1 MNGQNTRTVRRRKRR
16 VSPLALT
23 LCAALAIIALVGI
36 ILLASGYRYI
46 TKDGVKFS
54 GHVKNGQPVDGT
66 VHYSDGITG
75 KLTKD
80 ENSAAGKIVY
90 STGDVFEGTL
100 NGIVREG
107 KGVITYKNGD
117 RYEGDFAADKL
128 TGEAVY
134 TGATGA
140 VYTGSVVEGKPNGK
154 GKYVFADGSYYY
166 GEWLDGKRNGVGEEH
181 YPDGSYYY
189 GAFADDKRTGS
200 SEITV
205 TLENGMVYTGKNKF
219 TFSNGDTYVG
229 DYLNGKRNGSGKYT
243 WASGQSYDGAWV
255 GDVMEGAGT
264 YDFGNGKAPYVG
276 TFSGGQIAETENGA
290 AGTPES
296 SDAGA
301 ANAAGTA
308 A

>member
-1 MNGQNTRTVRRRKRR
+1 MQGQPKRTVRRRKRR
-16 VSPLALT
+16 TSPLALT
-23 LCAALAIIALVGI
+23 LAAALAIIALVGV

-46 TKDGVKFS
+46 SKDGVKFS
-54 GHVKNGQPVDGT
+54 GHVKNGQPGDGT
-66 VHYSDGITG
+66 VHYADGING

-80 ENSAAGKIVY
+80 ADSAQGKIVY
-90 STGDVFEGTL
+90 STGDVFEGSL

-107 KGVITYKNGD
+107 KGTITYKNGD
-117 RYEGDFAADKL
+117 IYEGDFAADKL
-128 TGEAVY
+128 TGEA
-134 TGATGA
+134 TFTAASGAS
-140 VYTGSVVEGKPNGK
+140 YTGSVVDGKPDGK

-166 GEWLDGKRNGVGEEH
+166 GEWKDGKRGGVGEEH

-189 GAFADDKRTGS
+189 GAFVDDKRTGS

-219 TFSNGDTYVG
+219 AFSNGDTYVG

-255 GDVMEGAGT
+255 NDVMEGNGT

-276 TFSGGQIAETENGA
+276 IFAGGQIAESTA
-290 AGTPES
+290 PVQTPETP
-296 SDAGA
+296 A
-301 ANAAGTA
+301 A
-308 A
+308 

>member
-1 MNGQNTRTVRRRKRR
+1 MQSQNTRVVRRRKRR

-23 LCAALAIIALVGI
+23 LMTALALIALAGI

-54 GHVKNGQPVDGT
+54 GHVKNGQPTDGT
-66 VHYSDGITG
+66 VHYSDGISG

-80 ENSAAGKIVY
+80 ENSALGKIVY
-90 STGDVFEGTL
+90 STGDVFEGSL
-100 NGIVREG
+100 NGVAREG

-117 RYEGDFAADKL
+117 KYEGDFAADKL
-128 TGEAVY
+128 TGEAVF
-134 TGATGA
+134 TSASGA
-140 VYTGSVVEGKPNGK
+140 VYTGAVSDGKPNGQ

-166 GEWLDGKRNGVGEEH
+166 GDWADGKRNGVGEEH

-189 GAFADDKRTGS
+189 GAFVDDKRTGS

-219 TFSNGDTYVG
+219 SFSNGDSYVG
-229 DYLNGKRNGSGKYT
+229 DYLNGKRNGNGKYT

-255 GDVMEGAGT
+255 SDVMEGEGT
-264 YDFGNGKAPYVG
+264 YDFGNGKAPYTG
-276 TFSGGQIAETENGA
+276 TFAGGQIAEAGDTQTASPETSDTGA
-290 AGTPES
+290 AGT
-296 SDAGA
+296 SDAA
-301 ANAAGTA
+301 
-308 A
+308 